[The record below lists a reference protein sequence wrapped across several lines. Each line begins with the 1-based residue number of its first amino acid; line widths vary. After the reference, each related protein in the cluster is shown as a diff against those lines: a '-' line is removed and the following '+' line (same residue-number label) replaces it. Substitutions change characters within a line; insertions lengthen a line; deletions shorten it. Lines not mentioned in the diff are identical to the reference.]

1 MLMKKFAFML
11 MMAFMTIAAYAVDA
25 TWTAAKQGY
34 QNGAN
39 VETATLAEGVT
50 ATFAQAEGGSAPAY
64 YSTGESVRLYA
75 GNTLTISSTEP
86 LTKISFV
93 FTESKK
99 DGPAFDA
106 SVGEIKIEGLAGVWT
121 GNAKEIVLAVP
132 STTGMQTRIQQI
144 VIGEGGEEVEE
155 RVIDDVLVELPA
167 GVQTE
172 EWALE
177 GYFVYGDDD
186 DDYEKVANSLQ
197 IGIKGQDVYIQGLSY
212 YLPEA
217 WVKGSVSAD
226 GKKITIPS
234 PQYYGTLE
242 YNGTNY
248 PCYLLLNRYD
258 YDQNIDEF
266 PETVTFNF
274 DQEEGVLEIPEDILF
289 VENAKPI
296 RDYDAWGYY
305 TEFTIHKGAPV
316 MPELVE
322 LPEGVEAAE
331 YHFEACDTY
340 YQENVDYP
348 VQVAFDNT
356 DVYFQ
361 GLSLSVPEAWVKGTL
376 ENGVVTLPENQYMGV
391 YESFLGDSEIFFGGA
406 TFVYDAEKATFT
418 SEEGFITTTKNYA
431 FDEFSNVIIT
441 KVVEKVA
448 TPATP
453 SILSMDYDD
462 EYGFMVYPNVPLK
475 DTEGNYLLSTKLSYQ
490 LYVDKNGVVEPYVLK
505 TSDYEKLSENMTV
518 IPYAFTD
525 EWDIEANAYLVY
537 VYGDVQNWSKIGVK
551 SIYTGGGETRESAI
565 GWYDVDYNMLTGV
578 QTLTQNVKNV
588 VYYDMLGRQTTASAK
603 GLLIRQERMAD
614 GTVKNV
620 KVVRK

>member
-1 MLMKKFAFML
+1 
-11 MMAFMTIAAYAVDA
+11 
-25 TWTAAKQGY
+25 
-34 QNGAN
+34 
-39 VETATLAEGVT
+39 
-50 ATFAQAEGGSAPAY
+50 
-64 YSTGESVRLYA
+64 
-75 GNTLTISSTEP
+75 
-86 LTKISFV
+86 
-93 FTESKK
+93 
-99 DGPAFDA
+99 
-106 SVGEIKIEGLAGVWT
+106 
-121 GNAKEIVLAVP
+121 
-132 STTGMQTRIQQI
+132 
-144 VIGEGGEEVEE
+144 
-155 RVIDDVLVELPA
+155 
-167 GVQTE
+167 
-172 EWALE
+172 
-177 GYFVYGDDD
+177 
-186 DDYEKVANSLQ
+186 
-197 IGIKGQDVYIQGLSY
+197 
-212 YLPEA
+212 
-217 WVKGSVSAD
+217 
-226 GKKITIPS
+226 
-234 PQYYGTLE
+234 
-242 YNGTNY
+242 
-248 PCYLLLNRYD
+248 
-258 YDQNIDEF
+258 
-266 PETVTFNF
+266 
-274 DQEEGVLEIPEDILF
+274 
-289 VENAKPI
+289 
-296 RDYDAWGYY
+296 
-305 TEFTIHKGAPV
+305 
-316 MPELVE
+316 
-322 LPEGVEAAE
+322 
-331 YHFEACDTY
+331 
-340 YQENVDYP
+340 
-348 VQVAFDNT
+348 
-356 DVYFQ
+356 
-361 GLSLSVPEAWVKGTL
+361 
-376 ENGVVTLPENQYMGV
+376 MGV
-391 YESFLGDSEIFFGGA
+391 YESFFGDSEIFFGGA

>member
-1 MLMKKFAFML
+1 MKKFTFML
-11 MMAFMTIAAYAVDA
+11 MMAFMTVAAYAVDA

-34 QNGAN
+34 GNSEV
-39 VETATLAEGVT
+39 VESTTLADGVT
-50 ATFAQAEGGSAPAY
+50 AVFAKATGGSAPAY
-64 YSTGESVRLYA
+64 YSSDESVRMYA

-93 FTESKK
+93 FAKSKNE
-99 DGPAFDA
+99 GPAFDA
-106 SVGEIKIEGLAGVWT
+106 SVGEMKIDNLAGVWT
-121 GNAKEIVLAVP
+121 GNAKEIVLTVP
-132 STTGMQTRIQQI
+132 STKGMQTRIQQI

-155 RVIDDVLVELPA
+155 RVIDDVLVELPE
-167 GVQTE
+167 GVKTE

-177 GYFVYGDDD
+177 GYFVYGDGD

-197 IGIKGQDVYIQGLSY
+197 IGINGQDVYIQGISY

-217 WVKGSVSAD
+217 WVKGTLSAD
-226 GKKITIPS
+226 GKTITIPS
-234 PQYYGTLE
+234 PQYYGAVE
-242 YNGTNY
+242 YDGTSY

-258 YDQNIDEF
+258 NSQKIDEY

-274 DQEEGVLEIPEDILF
+274 DQEEGVLEIPKDILF

-305 TEFTIHKGAPV
+305 IEFTIHKGAPV

-331 YHFEACDTY
+331 YHFEALDTY
-340 YQENVDYP
+340 YKENVDYP
-348 VQVAFDNT
+348 VQVAFDKT

-361 GLSLSVPEAWVKGTL
+361 GLSSSVPDAWVKGTL

-391 YESFLGDSEIFFGGA
+391 YESFFGDSEIFFGGA
-406 TFVYDAEKATFT
+406 TFVYNAEKATFT
-418 SEEGFITTTKNYA
+418 SEQGFITTSEDYP
-431 FDEFSNVIIT
+431 FDEFSNVVIT

-453 SILSMDYDD
+453 SILKMEYDD
-462 EYGFMVYPNVPLK
+462 EYGFIVYPDVPLT

-490 LYVDKNGVVEPYVLK
+490 LYVDKKGVVEPYVLK
-505 TSDYEKLSENMTV
+505 TSDYEKLSENMTA
-518 IPYAFTD
+518 IPYVFTD
-525 EWDIEANAYLVY
+525 DWDIEANAYLVY

-565 GWYDVDYNMLTGV
+565 GWYDVDYNLLTGI
-578 QTLTQNVKNV
+578 QALTQNTNNV
-588 VYYDMLGRQTTASAK
+588 VYYDMQGCQTTASAK
-603 GLLIRQERMAD
+603 GLLIRQERMND
-614 GTVKNV
+614 GTVRNV
-620 KVVRK
+620 KVLRR

>member
-1 MLMKKFAFML
+1 MLMKKFTFML

-34 QNGAN
+34 QNGGN

-217 WVKGSVSAD
+217 WVKGTLSAN
-226 GKKITIPS
+226 GKTITIPS

-274 DQEEGVLEIPEDILF
+274 DQEEGVLEIPKDILF

-305 TEFTIHKGAPV
+305 IEFTIHKGAPV

-331 YHFEACDTY
+331 YHFEALDTY
-340 YQENVDYP
+340 YKENVDYP
-348 VQVAFDNT
+348 VQVAFDKT

-361 GLSLSVPEAWVKGTL
+361 GLSSSVPDAWVKGTL

-391 YESFLGDSEIFFGGA
+391 YESFFGDSEIFFGGA
-406 TFVYDAEKATFT
+406 TFVYNAEKATFT
-418 SEEGFITTTKNYA
+418 SEQGFITTSEDYP
-431 FDEFSNVIIT
+431 FDEFSNVVIT

-453 SILSMDYDD
+453 SILKMEYDD
-462 EYGFMVYPNVPLK
+462 EYGFIVYPDVPLT
-475 DTEGNYLLSTKLSYQ
+475 DTEGNYLLSTELSYQ

-505 TSDYEKLSENMTV
+505 TSDYEKLSENMTA
-518 IPYAFTD
+518 IPYVFTD
-525 EWDIEANAYLVY
+525 DWDIEANAYLVY

-565 GWYDVDYNMLTGV
+565 GWYDVDYNLLTGI
-578 QTLTQNVKNV
+578 QALTQNTNNV
-588 VYYDMLGRQTTASAK
+588 VYYDMQGCQTTASAK
-603 GLLIRQERMAD
+603 GLLIRQERMND
-614 GTVKNV
+614 GTVRNV
-620 KVVRK
+620 KVLRR